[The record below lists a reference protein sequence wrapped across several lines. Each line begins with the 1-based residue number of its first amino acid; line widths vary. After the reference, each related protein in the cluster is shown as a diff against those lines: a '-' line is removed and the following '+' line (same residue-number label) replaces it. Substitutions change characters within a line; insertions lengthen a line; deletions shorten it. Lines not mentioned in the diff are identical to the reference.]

1 MKTEGEGEGKHFFFI
16 LSAIR
21 TQFDTEPPLL
31 VDFCGCK
38 TKTAHIFT
46 NTEGPNQVNECSAC
60 SKCTL
65 YVCN

>member
-31 VDFCGCK
+31 VDFCGLLGK
-38 TKTAHIFT
+38 QDEHGTHFH
-46 NTEGPNQVNECSAC
+46 
-60 SKCTL
+60 
-65 YVCN
+65 